1 LATALQ
7 SEKATVSR
15 AVAQNRELKEQLQ
28 ELQERFVTVS
38 QQAADEQN
46 RAETLAHAN
55 AQLATVVA
63 QVIEGIGA
71 ISYARDDSMKGM

>member
-1 LATALQ
+1 MATALQ

-55 AQLATVVA
+55 AQLANVVA

-71 ISYARDDSMKGM
+71 ISYARDDSVKGM

>member
-1 LATALQ
+1 MATALQ